1 MRIKVAIMI
10 ILIVI
15 LSNIYLFAFNFNLL
29 VEWNVYI
36 PVVANLKYIK
46 LSEPSFPLAPDVYK
60 VYEYSNPLKKSMV
73 MNNDWNEF
81 NNDSK
86 LDIKEKAV
94 DILDYLEVPNSKR
107 PDFDKAFKY
116 IFKEKNYEELYL
128 FYFEDVD
135 IIYMISRS

>member
-1 MRIKVAIMI
+1 MRIKVAIMT
-10 ILIVI
+10 ILVVI

-29 VEWNVYI
+29 VEWEVYI
-36 PVVANLKYIK
+36 PVVANLKYTK
-46 LSEPSFPLAPDVYK
+46 LSEPSFPLSPDVYK
-60 VYEYSNPLKKSMV
+60 IYEFNNPLKKSMV
-73 MNNDWNEF
+73 MHNDWNEF

-86 LDIKEKAV
+86 LDIKEKAT

-107 PDFDKAFKY
+107 PNFDKTFKY

-128 FYFEDVD
+128 FYFEDVN